1 MHPHPSDKTPT
12 TPKQYTYTAFHHN
25 QTCLNQKPK
34 NVLSER
40 NMSTHYSPFQAS
52 GFLMLPPNQ
61 TMSPGQYLMSENGR
75 FRLELQA
82 DGNLVIKEGGSTV
95 WLADS
100 NQAYSKTLQRK
111 KMRERLHFVISN
123 SGFLYDPSRRR
134 LWIAESTHS
143 NDKSLWNN
151 ACMVIQNDG
160 NLVIYDQR
168 TGNLCWAR
176 FGFIPGRR
184 PKRTFTAINILPSG
198 APIPIWEF

>member
-1 MHPHPSDKTPT
+1 MTI
-12 TPKQYTYTAFHHN
+12 TYT
-25 QTCLNQKPK
+25 
-34 NVLSER
+34 
-40 NMSTHYSPFQAS
+40 PFQSS
-52 GFLMLPPNQ
+52 GSLLLPPNQ

-75 FRLELQA
+75 FRLVLQA
-82 DGNLVIKEGGSTV
+82 DGNLVITEGAATIWS
-95 WLADS
+95 ADS

-111 KMRERLHFVISN
+111 KMREGLHFVISN

-143 NDKSLWNN
+143 TDKSLWYN

-176 FGFIPGRR
+176 FGFIPGRM
-184 PKRTFTAINILPSG
+184 PKRTFSVINILPSG
-198 APIPIWEF
+198 IPFTIWEF